1 MARWSKG
8 YRILGLFLILAVLT
22 GCSSKTATVE
32 EVMEEMKT
40 TGEQIPE
47 KLKLDFDDVILQVD
61 SYNVTYREVLF
72 YIYQAKHNYEKKL
85 GDQVWDIVLESKDT
99 FEEFTKQELLK
110 QMTEVKIICLM
121 AEEEGVSLTKEE
133 EHKVKQAVASFL
145 KTVTEEEKTMYGVEE
160 GTLETIFKENA
171 IASKLYDK
179 VIAATKKEGKKIT
192 FEEQYA
198 KRSENVEIKMSVE
211 LWKKISIHALAE

>member
-179 VIAATKKEGKKIT
+179 VIATTKKEVKKIT

-198 KRSENVEIKMSVE
+198 KRSENVEI
-211 LWKKISIHALAE
+211 

>member
-179 VIAATKKEGKKIT
+179 VIATTKKEGKKIT